1 MVVAMRIGKLDM
13 NKLRGVGDKV
23 IGLNKELIGTLVG
36 SERLQEAGEAQQ
48 EKATEQLK
56 ALREEAKAQ
65 GHEAKAAAA
74 GRRQKAAQED

>member
-36 SERLQEAGEAQQ
+36 SERL
-48 EKATEQLK
+48 
-56 ALREEAKAQ
+56 
-65 GHEAKAAAA
+65 
-74 GRRQKAAQED
+74 